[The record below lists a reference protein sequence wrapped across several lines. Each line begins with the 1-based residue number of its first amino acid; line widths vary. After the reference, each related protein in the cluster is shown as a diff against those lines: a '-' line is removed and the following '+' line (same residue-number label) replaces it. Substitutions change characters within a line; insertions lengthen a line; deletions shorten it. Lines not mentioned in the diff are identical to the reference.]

1 MLSNLKG
8 IKLEINNRNKS
19 RKITDMWK
27 LNITL
32 LNNQWVSE

>member
-1 MLSNLKG
+1 MLSNQKG

-19 RKITDMWK
+19 RKITNMWK

-32 LNNQWVSE
+32 LNNQRVRE